1 MRVARDG
8 RLRPLDS
15 VRGATSW
22 PARSAAPQRSTR
34 RTSTGRC
41 PPPGRTETPQPRP
54 AGAPPGPPAL
64 ARRRLATARSG
75 PARDADEPRRARSSS
90 RALAGARARRRA
102 TSPGPPGDDRPP
114 SMEAARPTM
123 ATERV
128 QATAPETAPGP
139 GNRMRES
146 GPAPGRPGNDD
157 GQAVQWTRPQ
167 PQNHHDRYFAFN
179 IIAAEI
185 FSHIPAPP
193 SPCES
198 TVGKTKNMVSCPK
211 ATPWPSAHLS
221 CRGARHLTSECVGVT
236 SRSTVPAPPSAAER
250 TAQPGCDRTPRPPP
264 A

>member
-1 MRVARDG
+1 MAGSVPWIPCGG
-8 RLRPLDS
+8 RRPG
-15 VRGATSW
+15 RPG
-22 PARSAAPQRSTR
+22 PRRRSAQRAGRAPGAVLPRAEPRRRS
-34 RTSTGRC
+34 
-41 PPPGRTETPQPRP
+41 PGQPAPLRARPRSPVVASPRP
-54 AGAPPGPPAL
+54 ARVQPGM
-64 ARRRLATARSG
+64 RT
-75 PARDADEPRRARSSS
+75 EPRRARSSS